1 MFKQNLPAG
10 FSLIEILIVV
20 AIVGILVAI
29 AYPSYEQK
37 MQRVHAA
44 AAKQYLLELSSLQSE
59 FISMNYHYAST
70 LNELGSIPRSEVSDY
85 YKISISQL
93 NDQSRPTAYTL
104 QATAK
109 SNSGQIS
116 QQALTLNH
124 LGVTNEGWHD

>member
-1 MFKQNLPAG
+1 MFRPNLPAG

-37 MQRVHAA
+37 MQHMHAA

-59 FISMNYHYAST
+59 FISENYHYAST
-70 LNELGSIPRSEVSDY
+70 LNELGSVPHSEVSDY
-85 YKISISQL
+85 YKITITQL

-109 SNSGQIS
+109 SNSDQIS

>member
-1 MFKQNLPAG
+1 MFRPNLPSG

-44 AAKQYLLELSSLQSE
+44 AAKQYLLQLASLQSE
-59 FISMNYHYAST
+59 FITENYHYAST
-70 LNELGSIPRSEVSDY
+70 LSELGTAPGSEVSDY
-85 YKISISQL
+85 YRIAITQL
-93 NDQSRPTAYTL
+93 DDQSRPTVYTL

-109 SNSGQIS
+109 TNSDQIP
-116 QQALTLNH
+116 QRTLTLNH
-124 LGVTNEGWHD
+124 LGVTNKNWHD